1 MTMPF
6 KSRGQ
11 IANMNDLRAAQL
23 QSKTRILDKERELR
37 QRVQQVPGEL
47 FYSGVDSVIP
57 SFLSGKVSSFAL
69 NAGKGLIN
77 NFFVRKAVTSG
88 SLGILK
94 YAKPSGFLKKIGSV
108 VKSVTSRRKKL
119 GSTPRAGK

>member
-1 MTMPF
+1 MKNPKYYIDSMD
-6 KSRGQ
+6 G
-11 IANMNDLRAAQL
+11 LRQEQQL
-23 QSKTRILDKERELR
+23 VRLRIRDRENELR
-37 QRVQQVPGEL
+37 RRVHQIPGEL

-88 SLGILK
+88 GPKILN
-94 YAKPSGFLKKIGSV
+94 ALKPSGILRKAQSV
-108 VKSVTSRRKKL
+108 IKAVIKRK
-119 GSTPRAGK
+119 